1 MFIQI
6 YNTMNVH
13 KFEKRVY
20 RLTVLI
26 NLIPPKKKKKSIKL
40 TLKLMD
46 EETSIC
52 LVSYNYFLKM
62 IWVLI

>member
-1 MFIQI
+1 
-6 YNTMNVH
+6 MNVH

-26 NLIPPKKKKKSIKL
+26 NLIPPKKKKNSIKL

-62 IWVLI
+62 I

>member
-1 MFIQI
+1 
-6 YNTMNVH
+6 MNVH

-26 NLIPPKKKKKSIKL
+26 NLIPPKNKKKSIKL

-46 EETSIC
+46 EETNIC

-62 IWVLI
+62 I